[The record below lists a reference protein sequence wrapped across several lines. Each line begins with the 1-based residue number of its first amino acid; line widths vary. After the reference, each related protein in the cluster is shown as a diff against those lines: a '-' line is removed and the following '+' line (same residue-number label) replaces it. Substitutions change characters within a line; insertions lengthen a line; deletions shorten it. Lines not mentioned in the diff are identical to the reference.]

1 MTANTLPV
9 IAPDTYRI
17 DPARS
22 AVHCA
27 TKGMFGLATVRGTFT
42 ITSGTIMVAE
52 DRECSRVEA
61 TVDAA
66 SFHSGNKRRDA
77 DIASKRFLNAAAHPE
92 ITFSSTS
99 VQREQ
104 SGGWSLTG
112 VLTVCDVS
120 RDVTLPVAVSLAP
133 GGIRFD
139 TRTTIDRYAFGVT
152 SSKGMV
158 SRYSDLAL
166 RIHATPAR

>member
-1 MTANTLPV
+1 MTANTVPV

-27 TKGMFGLATVRGTFT
+27 TKGMFGLITVRGTFT
-42 ITSGTIMVAE
+42 INSGTIMVAE
-52 DRECSRVEA
+52 DRVSSRVEA

-66 SFHSGNKRRDA
+66 SFQSGNKRRDA
-77 DIASKRFLNAAAHPE
+77 DIASKRFLNAAVHPE
-92 ITFSSTS
+92 ITFSSTG

-104 SGGWSLTG
+104 SGGWSITG
-112 VLTVCDVS
+112 VLTVCGVS
-120 RDVTLPVAVSLAP
+120 RDVTLPVAVSLTP
-133 GGIRFD
+133 DGIQFD

-152 SSKGMV
+152 SSKGLV
-158 SRYSDLAL
+158 GRYSDIAL
-166 RIHATPAR
+166 RIRATPAR